1 MTDVIEKFLRY
12 IAVDTQSSEESET
25 FPSTEKQKNLARMLY
40 NELREMGAADVY
52 FNERDCFVYAK
63 IPANDGGKSARRLGF
78 IAHMDTSP
86 EASGSGVK
94 ARFVE
99 NYDGG
104 DILLNAEKN
113 ITLSPAQFPEL
124 AAYRGKT
131 LIVTDGTTLLGAD
144 DKAGVAEIMAA
155 AQRLLTSGLPH
166 GEICI
171 AFTPDEEIGGGIDK
185 FDIERFGADA
195 AYTVDGGGLGELEF
209 ENFNAASARIT
220 ITGLNVHTGE
230 AKGKM
235 VNAAQLAAEYEMLLP
250 AAEKPEHTEGY
261 EGFFHLLSISGDT
274 SRAELKYLIRD
285 HDRAKFESR
294 KELMRRT
301 ADLLNAKYGKGRVQI
316 VISDTY
322 YNMREKIEP
331 QNMFLI
337 ENAAEC
343 MKELGVQPKIQP
355 IRGGTDGANLSFRG
369 LPCPNLFTGGHNYH
383 GVYEYVCAESMEL
396 AAELIVK
403 LACKG

>member
-63 IPANDGGKSARRLGF
+63 IPAADGGESAHRLGF

-113 ITLSPAQFPEL
+113 ITLSPAQFPAL
-124 AAYRGKT
+124 AGYRGKT

-316 VISDTY
+316 EISDTY

>member
-40 NELREMGAADVY
+40 DELCEMGAADVY

-63 IPANDGGKSARRLGF
+63 IPASDGGESARRLGF

-94 ARFVE
+94 AQFVE

-195 AYTVDGGGLGELEF
+195 AYTIDGGGLGELEF

-316 VISDTY
+316 EISDTY

>member
-63 IPANDGGKSARRLGF
+63 IPAADGGESAHRLGF

-316 VISDTY
+316 EISDTY
-322 YNMREKIEP
+322 YNMREKIEA

>member
-63 IPANDGGKSARRLGF
+63 IPAADGGESAHRLGF

-301 ADLLNAKYGKGRVQI
+301 ADLLNAKYGEGRVQI
-316 VISDTY
+316 EISDTY

>member
-40 NELREMGAADVY
+40 DELCEMGAADVY

-63 IPANDGGKSARRLGF
+63 IPAADGGESAHRLGF
-78 IAHMDTSP
+78 IAHIDTSP

-195 AYTVDGGGLGELEF
+195 AYTIDGGGLGELEF
-209 ENFNAASARIT
+209 ENFNAASARIA

-316 VISDTY
+316 EISDTY

>member
-63 IPANDGGKSARRLGF
+63 IPAADGGKSARRLGF

-155 AQRLLTSGLPH
+155 AQRLLTGGLPH

-171 AFTPDEEIGGGIDK
+171 AFTPDEEKGGGIDR

-209 ENFNAASARIT
+209 ENFNAASAHIT
-220 ITGLNVHTGE
+220 ISGLNVHTGE

-301 ADLLNAKYGKGRVQI
+301 ADLLNAKYGEGRVQI
-316 VISDTY
+316 EISDTY

-343 MKELGVQPKIQP
+343 MKELGIQPKIQP

>member
-63 IPANDGGKSARRLGF
+63 IPAADGGESARRLGF

-86 EASGSGVK
+86 EASGSGVT

-301 ADLLNAKYGKGRVQI
+301 ADLLNAKYGEGRVQI
-316 VISDTY
+316 EISDTY

>member
-78 IAHMDTSP
+78 IAHIDTSP

-301 ADLLNAKYGKGRVQI
+301 ADLLNAKYGEGRVQI
-316 VISDTY
+316 EISDTY

>member
-63 IPANDGGKSARRLGF
+63 IPAADGGESAHRLGF

-316 VISDTY
+316 EISDTY

-355 IRGGTDGANLSFRG
+355 IRGGTDGANPSFRG

>member
-63 IPANDGGKSARRLGF
+63 IPAADGGESAHRLGF

-316 VISDTY
+316 EISDTY

-343 MKELGVQPKIQP
+343 MKELGVQSKIQP

>member
-63 IPANDGGKSARRLGF
+63 IPAADGGESAHRLGF

-155 AQRLLTSGLPH
+155 VQRLLTSGLPH

-316 VISDTY
+316 EISDTY

-403 LACKG
+403 LSCKG

>member
-63 IPANDGGKSARRLGF
+63 IPAADGGESAHRLGF

-316 VISDTY
+316 EISDTY

-403 LACKG
+403 LSCKG

>member
-63 IPANDGGKSARRLGF
+63 IPAADGGESARRLGF

-144 DKAGVAEIMAA
+144 DKAGIAEIMAA
-155 AQRLLTSGLPH
+155 AQQLLTSGLPH

-171 AFTPDEEIGGGIDK
+171 AFTPDEEIGGGIDR

-195 AYTVDGGGLGELEF
+195 AYTIDGGGLGELEF

-316 VISDTY
+316 EISDTY

-396 AAELIVK
+396 AAKLIVK

>member
-63 IPANDGGKSARRLGF
+63 IPAADGGESAHRLGF

>member
-1 MTDVIEKFLRY
+1 
-12 IAVDTQSSEESET
+12 
-25 FPSTEKQKNLARMLY
+25 
-40 NELREMGAADVY
+40 
-52 FNERDCFVYAK
+52 
-63 IPANDGGKSARRLGF
+63 
-78 IAHMDTSP
+78 
-86 EASGSGVK
+86 
-94 ARFVE
+94 
-99 NYDGG
+99 
-104 DILLNAEKN
+104 
-113 ITLSPAQFPEL
+113 
-124 AAYRGKT
+124 
-131 LIVTDGTTLLGAD
+131 
-144 DKAGVAEIMAA
+144 
-155 AQRLLTSGLPH
+155 
-166 GEICI
+166 
-171 AFTPDEEIGGGIDK
+171 
-185 FDIERFGADA
+185 
-195 AYTVDGGGLGELEF
+195 
-209 ENFNAASARIT
+209 
-220 ITGLNVHTGE
+220 
-230 AKGKM
+230 M

-316 VISDTY
+316 EISDTY

-396 AAELIVK
+396 AAELMVK

>member
-63 IPANDGGKSARRLGF
+63 IPAADGGESAHRLGF

-301 ADLLNAKYGKGRVQI
+301 ADLLNAKYGEGRVQI
-316 VISDTY
+316 EISDTY

-331 QNMFLI
+331 RNMFLI

>member
-25 FPSTEKQKNLARMLY
+25 FPSTEKQTNLARMLY

-63 IPANDGGKSARRLGF
+63 IPAADGGESAPRLGF

-316 VISDTY
+316 EISDTY

>member
-63 IPANDGGKSARRLGF
+63 IPAADGGKSARRLGF

-104 DILLNAEKN
+104 EILLNAEKN

-316 VISDTY
+316 EISDTY

>member
-63 IPANDGGKSARRLGF
+63 IPAADGGESAHRLGF

-403 LACKG
+403 LSCKG

>member
-63 IPANDGGKSARRLGF
+63 IPAADGGESAHRLGF

-316 VISDTY
+316 EISDTY

>member
-171 AFTPDEEIGGGIDK
+171 AFTPDEEIGGGINK

>member
-40 NELREMGAADVY
+40 DELCEMGAADVY

-63 IPANDGGKSARRLGF
+63 IPTADGGESARRLGF

-316 VISDTY
+316 EISDTY